1 MQNRARL
8 ISGIYAV
15 LVLLLGC
22 ALVLIGLMLLGAVHI
37 GSEPAPIIAGFLAP
51 GLAFVTSGVF
61 IWLRRTWA
69 LSIPWV
75 LALLYWLLI
84 WSQDRTYLPLIA
96 IPIAFGALDFYTRRL
111 GSANAEAGE
120 NVPPPTGI

>member
-8 ISGIYAV
+8 ISRIYAV

-22 ALVLIGLMLLGAVHI
+22 AFTLIGLMMLRVVHI

-69 LSIPWV
+69 LSIPWA

-84 WSQDRTYLPLIA
+84 WSQDQSNLPLIVV
-96 IPIAFGALDFYTRRL
+96 PVAFGLLDLYIRRL
-111 GSANAEAGE
+111 GGVTAEAGE
-120 NVPPPTGI
+120 DAPPPAGI